1 MDGDEA
7 LVEHGYLQHLSDAD
21 LRLLSAGLP
30 GLSSSV
36 DPRAAILG
44 HRGGIVHLLGRKE
57 AFDLVFAPG
66 DDARELSAASPF
78 LVFALAVERAREEL
92 ATASY
97 VEEWLGPRRRMPVF
111 DVAPLRELLGDAAHR
126 LFLAELLASYTKV
139 SSGSFLVATR
149 RGLRRQRFSE
159 LDPVRLA
166 GLLEVVPEQEH
177 PGVYRRLGDLAL
189 FLTGVFPDY
198 TAAHGLSAIEEGR
211 LLRSARVGRRGEGHA
226 IPGFGDSSAVELLED
241 LGRRWY
247 RLAYELVPPPAPRS
261 LRVVRELAERF
272 DVARR
277 VLNVLTDRFL
287 FPYRSRFFDAAG
299 A

>member
-7 LVEHGYLQHLSDAD
+7 LVEHGYLQHLSDSD
-21 LRLLSAGLP
+21 LRLLASGIPELESAP
-30 GLSSSV
+30 
-36 DPRAAILG
+36 DPRAAALG
-44 HRGGIVHLLGRKE
+44 QRGGIEHLLGRRE
-57 AFDLVFAPG
+57 AFDLVLSPG
-66 DDARELSAASPF
+66 DGRRDLSAATPF
-78 LVFALAVERAREEL
+78 LVFALAVERARAEL

-111 DVAPLRELLGDAAHR
+111 DVAPLRELLGDSGHR

-139 SSGSFLVATR
+139 SSGSFLVSTR

-166 GLLEVVPEQEH
+166 GLLEVVPEAEH
-177 PGVYRRLGDLAL
+177 PGVYRRLGDLTL
-189 FLTGVFPDY
+189 FLTGVFPDH

-211 LLRSARVGRRGEGHA
+211 LLRAARLGRRSEGHA
-226 IPGFGDSSAVELLED
+226 IPGLGDASAVELLED

-247 RLAYELVPPPAPRS
+247 RLAYELVPPPASRS
-261 LRVVRELAERF
+261 LRVVGELAERF
-272 DVARR
+272 GVARR

-287 FPYRSRFFDAAG
+287 FPYRSRFFGAAG